1 MHPDILQKIQTYFSR
16 QEGVIAVLLFG
27 SRAKGRATA
36 GSDVDVAVLYE
47 ENHVPDFRAQM
58 NLKEELGREL
68 RAEVDL
74 AVLNKANP
82 ILKHQIFTQ
91 GKKILEND
99 SSRTTAFQVRSLFQ
113 YDDLKR
119 VRAPIE
125 KALLKGRVYG

>member
-1 MHPDILQKIQTYFSR
+1 M
-16 QEGVIAVLLFG
+16 IAVLLFG
-27 SRAKGRATA
+27 SRAKGRATRA
-36 GSDVDVAVLYE
+36 SDVDVAVLFE
-47 ENHVPDFRAQM
+47 EKHVPDFRAQM
-58 NLKEELGREL
+58 NFKEELGGEL
-68 RAEVDL
+68 RAEIDL
-74 AVLNKANP
+74 VVLNKANP

-99 SSRTTAFQVRSLFQ
+99 SSRTTAFQVKSLFQ

>member
-1 MHPDILQKIQTYFSR
+1 MEPDILQKIQAYFSR

-27 SRAKGRATA
+27 SRAKGRATTA
-36 GSDVDVAVLYE
+36 SDVDVAVLFE

-58 NLKEELGREL
+58 NFKEELGGEL
-68 RAEVDL
+68 RAEIDL
-74 AVLNKANP
+74 VVLNKANP

-99 SSRTTAFQVRSLFQ
+99 SSRTTAFQVKSLFQ